1 MYVMEMAHTVQYH
14 EHRTSFQKDCL
25 YHLKYRDLKCF
36 TEDAVLMYSGIESQI
51 EVPEKMNELRNNS
64 VLGLG
69 V

>member
-1 MYVMEMAHTVQYH
+1 MNTKLA
-14 EHRTSFQKDCL
+14 SKDCL

-36 TEDAVLMYSGIESQI
+36 TEDAVLMYSGIEFQI
-51 EVPEKMNELRNNS
+51 EVPEKMNELRTNS

>member
-1 MYVMEMAHTVQYH
+1 
-14 EHRTSFQKDCL
+14 
-25 YHLKYRDLKCF
+25 
-36 TEDAVLMYSGIESQI
+36 MYSRIECQI